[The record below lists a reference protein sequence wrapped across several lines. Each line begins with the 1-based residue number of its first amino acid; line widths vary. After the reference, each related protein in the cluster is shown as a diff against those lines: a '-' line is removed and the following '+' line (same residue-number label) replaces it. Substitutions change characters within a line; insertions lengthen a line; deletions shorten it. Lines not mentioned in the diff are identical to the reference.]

1 VYVPAPTVAELARP
15 IPSTAHIDPDVF
27 AYLCVIWGRYADPST
42 ITAELLS
49 PAGSGTLTKAFY
61 FLLMQ
66 HRSQTLEERGIFMD
80 IDEPSLLNARGEKF
94 VTRLYMAP
102 LSKKP
107 RPLSA
112 DNTPARASGFAF
124 LAPHMSDDRMTTA
137 PPAYQP
143 SWAQAQAR
151 RTRPSSPA
159 GPRGH
164 RPRPISSP
172 PPVHTHGHASF
183 AMTNMTHPNNS
194 SSPSHAR
201 TFYGGPRSPPAAPYA
216 EQLNPF
222 VASVQAHSHEHTA
235 GYVVP
240 LGPIAPSPLSG
251 TLPPVS
257 APRISN
263 ATFQRTIDDIAGR
276 MNMLNAAFARAQIQ
290 ARADAAQAQAQAH
303 AQARYRAL
311 PMLGQ
316 YPPPVEAELDKGPA
330 HTPAA
335 SGRDKENA
343 SMEQGPSGRRR
354 PSAGYAAEDG
364 QVLNGLGFSKA
375 NGSGVLR
382 KEIGNIAAP
391 SEAVTVTRTKKDRKS
406 SKRKSTFN
414 LHRSLLRIIY
424 PFPSLPQ
431 NVLLS
436 SAAAARARSP
446 RFATHGLAG
455 TRLAQIILTRFAR
468 RRRGQRLV
476 LKSLPLAHARPRPTL
491 VRRRSAHPRRSAPSP
506 RSRAPPRA
514 TTRRRPPCAHRR
526 RI

>member
-1 VYVPAPTVAELARP
+1 
-15 IPSTAHIDPDVF
+15 
-27 AYLCVIWGRYADPST
+27 
-42 ITAELLS
+42 
-49 PAGSGTLTKAFY
+49 
-61 FLLMQ
+61 MQ
-66 HRSQTLEERGIFMD
+66 HRSKTLEERGIFMD

-94 VTRLYMAP
+94 VTRLYIAP
-102 LSKKP
+102 LSKKS

-112 DNTPARASGFAF
+112 DNTPARTSGFAF
-124 LAPHMSDDRMTTA
+124 LPPHVSDDRMTTA

-143 SWAQAQAR
+143 SWAQTQAR

-172 PPVHTHGHASF
+172 PPLHTHAHTSF
-183 AMTNMTHPNNS
+183 AMTNMTHPNDP

-222 VASVQAHSHEHTA
+222 VASVQGHSHEHTA

-290 ARADAAQAQAQAH
+290 ARADAVQAQAQ

-311 PMLGQ
+311 PILGQ
-316 YPPPVEAELDKGPA
+316 YPAPAEAEPDKGPA
-330 HTPAA
+330 HAPPS

-343 SMEQGPSGRRR
+343 SLEQGPSGRRR
-354 PSAGYAAEDG
+354 PSAGYGAEEG
-364 QVLNGLGFSKA
+364 QVLSGLGFSKA

-382 KEIGNIAAP
+382 KEIGNIAVP
-391 SEAVTVTRTKKDRKS
+391 PEAVAVARTKKDRKS
-406 SKRKSTFN
+406 GKRKSAFHFPPT
-414 LHRSLLRIIY
+414 SLLRIIY
-424 PFPSLPQ
+424 PPPPS
-431 NVLLS
+431 S
-436 SAAAARARSP
+436 HKMCS
-446 RFATHGLAG
+446 
-455 TRLAQIILTRFAR
+455 
-468 RRRGQRLV
+468 
-476 LKSLPLAHARPRPTL
+476 
-491 VRRRSAHPRRSAPSP
+491 
-506 RSRAPPRA
+506 
-514 TTRRRPPCAHRR
+514 
-526 RI
+526 

>member
-1 VYVPAPTVAELARP
+1 VVELARP

-27 AYLCVIWGRYADPST
+27 EYLCVIWGRYADPST

-61 FLLMQ
+61 FLLLQ
-66 HRSQTLEERGIFMD
+66 HRSRTLEERGIFMD
-80 IDEPSLLNARGEKF
+80 IEEPSLSSVRGEKF

-112 DNTPARASGFAF
+112 GNAPARTSGFAF
-124 LAPHMSDDRMTTA
+124 LPPHMSDDRMATA

-143 SWAQAQAR
+143 SWAQAR

-172 PPVHTHGHASF
+172 PPAHTHAHATF
-183 AMTNMTHPNNS
+183 AMPNMTHPNNPS
-194 SSPSHAR
+194 LPSHAR
-201 TFYGGPRSPPAAPYA
+201 AIYGGSRSPPAAAYA

-222 VASVQAHSHEHTA
+222 VASIQAHSHEHTT
-235 GYVVP
+235 GFVVP

-290 ARADAAQAQAQAH
+290 ARADAAQAQAQA
-303 AQARYRAL
+303 RYRAL

-316 YPPPVEAELDKGPA
+316 YPAPAEAEPDKEPA
-330 HTPAA
+330 HAHAA
-335 SGRDKENA
+335 SGGNKENA
-343 SMEQGPSGRRR
+343 SGAQGSSGRRR
-354 PSAGYAAEDG
+354 PSVGYMAEEG
-364 QVLNGLGFSKA
+364 QVLSGLGFSKA

-382 KEIGNIAAP
+382 KEIGNIAVP
-391 SEAVTVTRTKKDRKS
+391 PETVTVARTKKDRKS
-406 SKRKSTFN
+406 SKRKS
-414 LHRSLLRIIY
+414 
-424 PFPSLPQ
+424 PFRPILPYY
-431 NVLLS
+431 
-436 SAAAARARSP
+436 
-446 RFATHGLAG
+446 
-455 TRLAQIILTRFAR
+455 
-468 RRRGQRLV
+468 
-476 LKSLPLAHARPRPTL
+476 
-491 VRRRSAHPRRSAPSP
+491 
-506 RSRAPPRA
+506 
-514 TTRRRPPCAHRR
+514 
-526 RI
+526 

>member
-1 VYVPAPTVAELARP
+1 
-15 IPSTAHIDPDVF
+15 
-27 AYLCVIWGRYADPST
+27 
-42 ITAELLS
+42 
-49 PAGSGTLTKAFY
+49 
-61 FLLMQ
+61 MQ
-66 HRSQTLEERGIFMD
+66 HRSRTLEERGIFMD

-112 DNTPARASGFAF
+112 DNTPARKSGFAF
-124 LAPHMSDDRMTTA
+124 LPPHMSDDRMTTA

-172 PPVHTHGHASF
+172 PPTHTPAHASF
-183 AMTNMTHPNNS
+183 AMPNMTHPNNP
-194 SSPSHAR
+194 SSPTHAR
-201 TFYGGPRSPPAAPYA
+201 NFYGGSRSPPAASYT

-222 VASVQAHSHEHTA
+222 VASVQVHSREHTT

-290 ARADAAQAQAQAH
+290 ARADAAQVQAH

-316 YPPPVEAELDKGPA
+316 YPAPIEAEPDKERA
-330 HTPAA
+330 HAPTA

-343 SMEQGPSGRRR
+343 SVEQGSGARRR
-354 PSAGYAAEDG
+354 PSAGYAAEEG
-364 QVLNGLGFSKA
+364 QVLSGLGFSKA

-382 KEIGNIAAP
+382 KEIGNIAFP
-391 SEAVTVTRTKKDRKS
+391 QEAVTVTRTKKDRKS
-406 SKRKSTFN
+406 SKRKLTFHLLVSASTPHCLPVLPF
-414 LHRSLLRIIY
+414 RSA
-424 PFPSLPQ
+424 
-431 NVLLS
+431 
-436 SAAAARARSP
+436 AAAARARSP
-446 RFATHGLAG
+446 
-455 TRLAQIILTRFAR
+455 
-468 RRRGQRLV
+468 
-476 LKSLPLAHARPRPTL
+476 
-491 VRRRSAHPRRSAPSP
+491 
-506 RSRAPPRA
+506 
-514 TTRRRPPCAHRR
+514 
-526 RI
+526 

>member
-1 VYVPAPTVAELARP
+1 
-15 IPSTAHIDPDVF
+15 
-27 AYLCVIWGRYADPST
+27 
-42 ITAELLS
+42 
-49 PAGSGTLTKAFY
+49 
-61 FLLMQ
+61 
-66 HRSQTLEERGIFMD
+66 MD

-112 DNTPARASGFAF
+112 DNTPARTSGFAF
-124 LAPHMSDDRMTTA
+124 LPPHMSDDRMTTA

-172 PPVHTHGHASF
+172 PPVHTHAHASF
-183 AMTNMTHPNNS
+183 AMTNMTHPNDP

-222 VASVQAHSHEHTA
+222 VASVQARSHEHTT

-240 LGPIAPSPLSG
+240 MGPIAPSPLSG

-290 ARADAAQAQAQAH
+290 ARADAAQAQAH

-316 YPPPVEAELDKGPA
+316 YPAPAEAEPDKGPA
-330 HTPAA
+330 HAPAA

-343 SMEQGPSGRRR
+343 SVEQGPSGRRR
-354 PSAGYAAEDG
+354 PSASYAAEEG
-364 QVLNGLGFSKA
+364 QVLSGLGFSKA

-382 KEIGNIAAP
+382 KEIGNIAVP
-391 SEAVTVTRTKKDRKS
+391 PEAVTATRIKKDRKS
-406 SKRKSTFN
+406 GKRKSTFQ
-414 LHRSLLRIIY
+414 LHRSSLRIY
-424 PFPSLPQ
+424 PFPSLP
-431 NVLLS
+431 VLLS
-436 SAAAARARSP
+436 SAAARARSP
-446 RFATHGLAG
+446 RFATHWLPG
-455 TRLAQIILTRFAR
+455 TRLAQIILTRFPR

-476 LKSLPLAHARPRPTL
+476 LKSFPLAYARPRPTL
-491 VRRRSAHPRRSAPSP
+491 VRRRSVHPCRSAPSP
-506 RSRAPPRA
+506 RACAPPRA

-526 RI
+526 GI

>member
-1 VYVPAPTVAELARP
+1 
-15 IPSTAHIDPDVF
+15 
-27 AYLCVIWGRYADPST
+27 
-42 ITAELLS
+42 
-49 PAGSGTLTKAFY
+49 
-61 FLLMQ
+61 MQ
-66 HRSQTLEERGIFMD
+66 HRSKTLEERGIFMD

-94 VTRLYMAP
+94 VTRLYMVP

-112 DNTPARASGFAF
+112 DNTPARTFAF
-124 LAPHMSDDRMTTA
+124 LPPHISDDRMTTA

-172 PPVHTHGHASF
+172 PPVHTHAHASF
-183 AMTNMTHPNNS
+183 AMTNMRHPNDP

-201 TFYGGPRSPPAAPYA
+201 TFYGGPRSPPAASYA
-216 EQLNPF
+216 ERLNPF
-222 VASVQAHSHEHTA
+222 EASGQAHSREHTA

-240 LGPIAPSPLSG
+240 LGPVAPSPLSG

-290 ARADAAQAQAQAH
+290 ARADAAQAHAQAH
-303 AQARYRAL
+303 AQTRYHAL

-316 YPPPVEAELDKGPA
+316 YPAPAEAEPDKGPA
-330 HTPAA
+330 HAPAA
-335 SGRDKENA
+335 SGRDKENT
-343 SMEQGPSGRRR
+343 SVEQGPSGRIRS
-354 PSAGYAAEDG
+354 SAGYAAEES
-364 QVLNGLGFSKA
+364 QTLSGLGFSKA

-382 KEIGNIAAP
+382 KEIGNITVSP
-391 SEAVTVTRTKKDRKS
+391 EAMTVARTKKDRKS
-406 SKRKSTFN
+406 SKRKSTFH
-414 LHRSLLRIIY
+414 LHDFLLSIIY
-424 PFPSLPQ
+424 PFPALPQ

-436 SAAAARARSP
+436 SAAAARSRPP
-446 RFATHGLAG
+446 RFATHWLAG
-455 TRLAQIILTRFAR
+455 TRLAQIIPTRFAR

-476 LKSLPLAHARPRPTL
+476 LKPFSLAHARPRPTL

-506 RSRAPPRA
+506 RARAPPRA
-514 TTRRRPPCAHRR
+514 TTRRRPPCSHRR
-526 RI
+526 SI

>member
-1 VYVPAPTVAELARP
+1 LARP
-15 IPSTAHIDPDVF
+15 IQSTAHVDTDVF
-27 AYLCVIWGRYADPST
+27 EYLCVIWGRYADPNT

-61 FLLMQ
+61 FLLLQ
-66 HRSQTLEERGIFMD
+66 HRSRTLEERGIFMD
-80 IDEPSLLNARGEKF
+80 IDEPSMSSVRGEKF

-112 DNTPARASGFAF
+112 DNTPARTSGFAF
-124 LAPHMSDDRMTTA
+124 LPPHMSDDRMATA

-172 PPVHTHGHASF
+172 PPAHTHAHATF
-183 AMTNMTHPNNS
+183 AMPNTTRPNNP

-201 TFYGGPRSPPAAPYA
+201 TFYGGSRSPPAASYA

-222 VASVQAHSHEHTA
+222 VGSIQAHSHEHTT
-235 GYVVP
+235 GFVVP

-290 ARADAAQAQAQAH
+290 ARADAVQAQAQAQA
-303 AQARYRAL
+303 RCRGV

-316 YPPPVEAELDKGPA
+316 YPAPAEAEPDKEPV
-330 HTPAA
+330 HTHAA
-335 SGRDKENA
+335 SGGDKENA
-343 SMEQGPSGRRR
+343 GVEQGSSGRRR
-354 PSAGYAAEDG
+354 PSAGYMTEEG
-364 QVLNGLGFSKA
+364 QVLSGLGFSKA

-382 KEIGNIAAP
+382 KEIGNIAVP
-391 SEAVTVTRTKKDRKS
+391 PEAVTRTKKDRKS
-406 SKRKSTFN
+406 NKRKSPFRPN
-414 LHRSLLRIIY
+414 LPSSCHIIDPLY
-424 PFPSLPQ
+424 P
-431 NVLLS
+431 
-436 SAAAARARSP
+436 
-446 RFATHGLAG
+446 
-455 TRLAQIILTRFAR
+455 
-468 RRRGQRLV
+468 
-476 LKSLPLAHARPRPTL
+476 
-491 VRRRSAHPRRSAPSP
+491 
-506 RSRAPPRA
+506 PP
-514 TTRRRPPCAHRR
+514 HE
-526 RI
+526 

>member
-1 VYVPAPTVAELARP
+1 M
-15 IPSTAHIDPDVF
+15 S
-27 AYLCVIWGRYADPST
+27 S
-42 ITAELLS
+42 
-49 PAGSGTLTKAFY
+49 
-61 FLLMQ
+61 
-66 HRSQTLEERGIFMD
+66 
-80 IDEPSLLNARGEKF
+80 ARGEKF

-112 DNTPARASGFAF
+112 DNTPARTSGFAF
-124 LAPHMSDDRMTTA
+124 LPPHMSDDRMATA

-151 RTRPSSPA
+151 RTRPTSPA

-172 PPVHTHGHASF
+172 PPAHPHAHASF
-183 AMTNMTHPNNS
+183 AMSNMTHPNNP

-201 TFYGGPRSPPAAPYA
+201 AFYGGSRSPPPTTYN

-222 VASVQAHSHEHTA
+222 AASIQAHSPERTT
-235 GYVVP
+235 GFVVP

-290 ARADAAQAQAQAH
+290 ARADAAQAQAQA
-303 AQARYRAL
+303 QYRAL

-316 YPPPVEAELDKGPA
+316 YPAPAEAGPDKDKEPVHVL
-330 HTPAA
+330 AA
-335 SGRDKENA
+335 SGGDKENA
-343 SMEQGPSGRRR
+343 GVEQGFSGRMR
-354 PSAGYAAEDG
+354 PSAGYTAEDG

-382 KEIGNIAAP
+382 KEIGNIAVP
-391 SEAVTVTRTKKDRKS
+391 PETVTVPRTKKDRKS
-406 SKRKSTFN
+406 NKRKSKFSFI
-414 LHRSLLRIIY
+414 L
-424 PFPSLPQ
+424 PSLQ
-431 NVLLS
+431 HTIYHLS
-436 SAAAARARSP
+436 SPLQNIKTNKMSSTPACARPPRLTTYRLTRAR
-446 RFATHGLAG
+446 LA
-455 TRLAQIILTRFAR
+455 
-468 RRRGQRLV
+468 
-476 LKSLPLAHARPRPTL
+476 
-491 VRRRSAHPRRSAPSP
+491 
-506 RSRAPPRA
+506 
-514 TTRRRPPCAHRR
+514 
-526 RI
+526 

>member
-1 VYVPAPTVAELARP
+1 MYVPAPTVAELARP

-27 AYLCVIWGRYADPST
+27 EYLCVIWGRYADPGT

-66 HRSQTLEERGIFMD
+66 HRSKALEERGIFMD
-80 IDEPSLLNARGEKF
+80 IDEPTLLNARGEKF

-112 DNTPARASGFAF
+112 DNTPTRTSGFAF
-124 LAPHMSDDRMTTA
+124 LPPHMSDDRMTTA

-183 AMTNMTHPNNS
+183 AMTNMTHPNDP

-201 TFYGGPRSPPAAPYA
+201 TFYGGPRSPLVAPYA
-216 EQLNPF
+216 EQRNPF

-235 GYVVP
+235 SYVVP
-240 LGPIAPSPLSG
+240 MGPIAPSPLSG

-290 ARADAAQAQAQAH
+290 ARADAAQAQAH
-303 AQARYRAL
+303 TQARYRAL

-316 YPPPVEAELDKGPA
+316 YPAPTEAEPDKGPA

-343 SMEQGPSGRRR
+343 SVEQGSSGRRR
-354 PSAGYAAEDG
+354 PSAGYAAEEG
-364 QVLNGLGFSKA
+364 LVLSGLGFSKA

-382 KEIGNIAAP
+382 KEIGNIAVP
-391 SEAVTVTRTKKDRKS
+391 PEAVTATRTKKDRKN
-406 SKRKSTFN
+406 SKRKSTFH
-414 LHRSLLRIIY
+414 LDLFTSYH
-424 PFPSLPQ
+424 LPVPPPLTQ

-446 RFATHGLAG
+446 RFATHWLAG
-455 TRLAQIILTRFAR
+455 TWLSQIILTRFAR

-476 LKSLPLAHARPRPTL
+476 FKSLPLAHARPRSTL
-491 VRRRSAHPRRSAPSP
+491 VRRRSAHPRRSTPSP
-506 RSRAPPRA
+506 RTRASPRA
-514 TTRRRPPCAHRR
+514 TTGRRPPCAHRR

>member
-27 AYLCVIWGRYADPST
+27 AYLCVIWGRYADPNT

-66 HRSQTLEERGIFMD
+66 HRSKTLEERGIFMD

-94 VTRLYMAP
+94 ITRLYMAP

-112 DNTPARASGFAF
+112 DSTPARTSGFAF
-124 LAPHMSDDRMTTA
+124 LPPHMSDDRMTTA

-172 PPVHTHGHASF
+172 PPVHTHAHASF
-183 AMTNMTHPNNS
+183 AMTNMAHPNDP
-194 SSPSHAR
+194 SSPSQTR
-201 TFYGGPRSPPAAPYA
+201 TFYGGPRSPPTAPYP

-240 LGPIAPSPLSG
+240 LGPVAPSPLSG

-290 ARADAAQAQAQAH
+290 ARADAAQAQAH
-303 AQARYRAL
+303 AQARCRAL

-316 YPPPVEAELDKGPA
+316 YPSLAEAEPDKGPPRS
-330 HTPAA
+330 TAA
-335 SGRDKENA
+335 SGGDKENA
-343 SMEQGPSGRRR
+343 SVELGSSGRRR
-354 PSAGYAAEDG
+354 PSTGYATDEG
-364 QVLNGLGFSKA
+364 QVLSGLGFSKA

-382 KEIGNIAAP
+382 KEIGNIAA
-391 SEAVTVTRTKKDRKS
+391 SLETATATRTKKDRKN
-406 SKRKSTFN
+406 SKRKLTS
-414 LHRSLLRIIY
+414 HLL
-424 PFPSLPQ
+424 PFTTYHLPIFLPPTKPTSEQ
-431 NVLLS
+431 
-436 SAAAARARSP
+436 
-446 RFATHGLAG
+446 
-455 TRLAQIILTRFAR
+455 R
-468 RRRGQRLV
+468 RRR
-476 LKSLPLAHARPRPTL
+476 PR
-491 VRRRSAHPRRSAPSP
+491 
-506 RSRAPPRA
+506 
-514 TTRRRPPCAHRR
+514 
-526 RI
+526 